1 MIGTNYAARPNIA
14 RLQIRLTGHLPLFRF
29 TISTMPHNQYT
40 LGFIGIGLMGKPM
53 VLRLLAAG
61 FRVNVWNRSPEK
73 LKPATDAGA
82 LACASIA
89 DVVKASDVII
99 LCLADT
105 LVVESVVNTD
115 ILDHG
120 SAGKLLID
128 LSSIHPENTRKL
140 AATLLEKCGMGWVDA
155 PVSGGVAGAEQGS
168 LAIMAGGRAEH
179 IAVAR
184 QVLAPLYQ
192 QLTHMGD
199 VGSGQVTKI
208 CNQMIVSCNVLV
220 IAEMMALAK
229 QAGVDAEKIPSAL
242 AGGFADS
249 KPLQI
254 VGPEM
259 ATGTFEPVK
268 WRVKTLLKDL
278 NMAVDLSLKQGCAIP
293 MSGLAAQL
301 MQLHGSHGYREADP
315 STLINLYKNTDA

>member
-1 MIGTNYAARPNIA
+1 MANKK
-14 RLQIRLTGHLPLFRF
+14 
-29 TISTMPHNQYT
+29 YT
-40 LGFIGIGLMGKPM
+40 LGFIGIGLMGRPM
-53 VLRLLAAG
+53 TLRLLNAG
-61 FRVNVWNRSPEK
+61 FSVNVWNRSAEK
-73 LKPATDAGA
+73 LKPVTDAGA
-82 LACASIA
+82 CACASIA
-89 DVVKASDVII
+89 DVVKASDVIM

-105 LVVESVVNTD
+105 RVVESVIHND
-115 ILDHG
+115 ILAHG
-120 SAGKLLID
+120 SADKLLID
-128 LSSIHPENTRKL
+128 LSSIHPDNTRQL
-140 AATLLEKCGMGWVDA
+140 AATLFEKCGMGWVDA
-155 PVSGGVAGAEQGS
+155 PVSGGVAGAEQGN

-179 IAVAR
+179 IAIAR
-184 QVLAPLYQ
+184 KVLAPLYQ

-229 QAGVDAEKIPSAL
+229 QAGVDAEKIPAAL

-259 ATGTFEPVK
+259 ATETFEPVK

-278 NMAVDLSLKQGCAIP
+278 NMAIDVAINQGNALP

-301 MQLHGSHGYREADP
+301 MQLHGSQGYLEQDP
-315 STLINLYKNTDA
+315 ATLIKLYTKADA